1 MKSSIIA
8 VCALSLL
15 FASAAESRPGS
26 FSGAVESRPRLG
38 RRQDR
43 GGPGGGQRQVPPN
56 VDAELSDLQKATDG
70 LRDRGP
76 GRRNHRRTRDQIKT
90 KLAGLMAKLPEDVKG
105 QVKARVDEIKKK
117 IAAKVP
123 EEIKQAA
130 AAVKSDLEAIKSGG
144 YVTKEDLKPLAAA
157 VKAALADRELTDE
170 EKAALTEQAK
180 AIAAKIPEELRN
192 QLKADVE
199 TLKELI
205 GQQRS

>member
-1 MKSSIIA
+1 MKSSIIT
-8 VCALSLL
+8 VCVLSLM
-15 FASAAESRPGS
+15 FSSAAESRPGS
-26 FSGAVESRPRLG
+26 FPGAVESRPRLG
-38 RRQDR
+38 RGHDR

-56 VDAELSDLQKATDG
+56 VDAELSDLQKAADG
-70 LRDRGP
+70 LRDRRP
-76 GRRNHRRTRDQIKT
+76 GRRHDRWTRNQIKA
-90 KLAGLMAKLPEDVKG
+90 KLAELMAKLPDDVKAK
-105 QVKARVDEIKKK
+105 VKAWVDEIKKK

-130 AAVKSDLEAIKSGG
+130 AAVKSDLEAIMSGG
-144 YVTKEDLKPLAAA
+144 YVTKEDLEPLAAA

-180 AIAAKIPEELRN
+180 AIAGKIPEELRN